1 MASKREMCL
10 QLREANLAKA
20 EFLYLTGEKE
30 ATVAQLDK
38 TLEKLGDVAFVGE
51 DCEDADGDDGGED
64 GGEDAAGDESG
75 DEGDEQVLRGFAQD
89 ACQEGGDSLD
99 DACGEEAPPTPESR
113 VAPLTPQSRVAPL
126 TPQSRKRRLA

>member
-38 TLEKLGDVAFVGE
+38 TLEKTVGQGQKM
-51 DCEDADGDDGGED
+51 DIVFTKFRCA
-64 GGEDAAGDESG
+64 
-75 DEGDEQVLRGFAQD
+75 
-89 ACQEGGDSLD
+89 
-99 DACGEEAPPTPESR
+99 
-113 VAPLTPQSRVAPL
+113 
-126 TPQSRKRRLA
+126 KLAH